1 MNTERPNRVSVIDPI
16 SPAIDRVKLMLF
28 NPFDLNKW
36 LVIGFCAWLAYLGAG
51 GGGGGGGGGGPHY
64 NIPGGRH
71 EPGEQIRQEVERAKE
86 YVTDNLY
93 WIAPVAVSI
102 VVLVIVIGLLVA
114 WLNSRGRFM
123 FLHCVATN
131 KAEVKIPWS
140 KFRRHGNSLFLFRI
154 VLGLIGLF
162 VVGLPIVGIIVL
174 GIMLAAGALAGV
186 ASIPGIIILGLMLFV
201 LGIVLFLIRKFTYDF
216 VVPIMFLRTVS
227 VVAGWR
233 EFMTILSANKLRF
246 ALYLLFQIVI
256 SIVTGAI
263 IMIGFC
269 VGICLCCASCLLMI
283 PYIGTVILL
292 PLLVFTRAYSL
303 YYLQQFGPPFDV
315 FRLEG
320 ETALSPANPS

>member
-1 MNTERPNRVSVIDPI
+1 
-16 SPAIDRVKLMLF
+16 
-28 NPFDLNKW
+28 
-36 LVIGFCAWLAYLGAG
+36 
-51 GGGGGGGGGGPHY
+51 
-64 NIPGGRH
+64 
-71 EPGEQIRQEVERAKE
+71 
-86 YVTDNLY
+86 
-93 WIAPVAVSI
+93 
-102 VVLVIVIGLLVA
+102 
-114 WLNSRGRFM
+114 M

-131 KAEVKIPWS
+131 RAEVKIPWG
-140 KFRRHGNSLFLFRI
+140 KFRRHSNSLFLFRI

-174 GIMLAAGALAGV
+174 IIMLVAGAMAGV
-186 ASIPGIIILGLMLFV
+186 ASIPGIVILGLMLFV

-233 EFMTILSANKLRF
+233 EFMTILTANKLRF

-256 SIVTGAI
+256 SIVIGAI
-263 IMIGFC
+263 VMIGFC

-303 YYLQQFGPPFDV
+303 YYLQQFGPQFDV
-315 FRLEG
+315 FRVEG

>member
-28 NPFDLNKW
+28 SPFDLNKW
-36 LVIGFCAWLAYLGAG
+36 LVIGFCAWLAFLGAG
-51 GGGGGGGGGGPHY
+51 GGGGGGGGGPQY
-64 NIPGGRH
+64 NVHGGGH
-71 EPGEQIRQEVERAKE
+71 EHREQIKRELERTGE
-86 YVTDNLY
+86 YVSQNLY
-93 WIAPVAVSI
+93 WIAPVAVTI
-102 VVLVIVIGLLVA
+102 VVLIIAIGLLVA

-131 KAEVKIPWS
+131 RAEVKVPWG

-162 VVGLPIVGIIVL
+162 VIGLPVVGIIVL
-174 GIMLAAGALAGV
+174 AVMLAAGALAGV
-186 ASIPGIIILGLMLFV
+186 ASIPGIVFLGLMLFV
-201 LGIVLFLIRKFTYDF
+201 LGIVLFLINKFTYDF

-256 SIVTGAI
+256 SIVIGAI
-263 IMIGFC
+263 VGIGFC
-269 VGICLCCASCLLMI
+269 VGLCLCCASCLLMV

-303 YYLQQFGPPFDV
+303 YYLQQFGPQFDV
-315 FRLEG
+315 FRVEG
-320 ETALSPANPS
+320 EVVQPA